1 MTGGAQ
7 RQGTGGAQRQG
18 RRKAATAALLGG
30 VVAGMVGLAFASVP
44 LYRLFCQ
51 VTGYG
56 GTTQRAAEAAAP
68 VVGERVV
75 TVRFDATTD
84 HHLPWRFQPAQR
96 SVTLRVGEQGLAFYR
111 AENRSDR
118 PVTGRATF
126 NVTPFKA
133 GSYFVKIDCFC
144 FTEQTLAPGEAV
156 DMPVTFYVDPAI
168 AEDPNLD
175 DVKTITLSYTFFRAP
190 DDGAGGSPPA
200 ATPGPRSDATN

>member
-1 MTGGAQ
+1 MTGEPQ
-7 RQGTGGAQRQG
+7 RMA
-18 RRKAATAALLGG
+18 RRKAATAGLLGG
-30 VVAGMVGLAFASVP
+30 VVVAMVGLAFASVP

-56 GTTQRAAEAAAP
+56 GTTQRAVEAAAP
-68 VVGERVV
+68 AVGDRVV

-84 HHLPWRFQPAQR
+84 QQLPWRFHPEQR
-96 SVTLRVGEQGLAFYR
+96 AVEVRVGEQALAFYR

-168 AEDPNLD
+168 AEDRNLD
-175 DVKTITLSYTFFRAP
+175 DVGTITLSYTFFRAQG
-190 DDGAGGSPPA
+190 DGAGGSPLA
-200 ATPGPRSDATN
+200 ETPRPRSDATN